1 MVQDKPAP
9 KHGRRM
15 QWSVA
20 YICARG
26 HASVLARQ
34 IHIRNDALLYTMTT
48 IRLTEAQKDLLNR
61 ATGILEGVL
70 GRSLSQGEAVEALA
84 TFALRNRAL
93 LAKSSRESAR
103 SLEND
108 PFYDMSIIFD
118 MGKTDERT
126 VDKVLYGK

>member
-1 MVQDKPAP
+1 M
-9 KHGRRM
+9 
-15 QWSVA
+15 
-20 YICARG
+20 
-26 HASVLARQ
+26 ARQ

-70 GRSLSQGEAVEALA
+70 GRRLSQGEAVEALA

-93 LAKSSRESAR
+93 LASSSKDSAR

-108 PFYDMSIIFD
+108 PFYDASIVFD